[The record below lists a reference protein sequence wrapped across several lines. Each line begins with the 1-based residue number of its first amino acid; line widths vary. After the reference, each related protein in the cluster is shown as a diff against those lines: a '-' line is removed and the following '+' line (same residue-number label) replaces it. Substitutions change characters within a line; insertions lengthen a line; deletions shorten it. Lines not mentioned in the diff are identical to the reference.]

1 MKIRVYWENL
11 DVYENEQEREANH
24 EDLELDDDASPEEI
38 EQVAKEVINDHFAWS
53 LWKIDEKECENNG
66 N

>member
-1 MKIRVYWENL
+1 MRIRVHQENL
-11 DVYENEQEREANH
+11 DIYENEQEQEANH
-24 EDLELDDDASPEEI
+24 EDLVLDDDTSPEEI

-53 LWKIDEKECENNG
+53 WQKIDEKECENNG